1 MNKRKSDSQPDR
13 MVDLRGEVCPFTFVK
28 AKLALEE
35 MSAGQILDVLLDYPP
50 AADNVPKSL
59 RLQGEDVISV
69 TATGDGEWTVRVRK
83 CS

>member
-1 MNKRKSDSQPDR
+1 MSDEHPDR
-13 MVDLRGEVCPFTFVK
+13 LIDLRGEVCPFTFVK

-35 MSAGQILDVLLDYPP
+35 MATGQILDVLLDYPP

-59 RLQGEDVISV
+59 RLQGEEILSV
-69 TATGDGEWTVRVRK
+69 TSNSQGEWTVRVRK